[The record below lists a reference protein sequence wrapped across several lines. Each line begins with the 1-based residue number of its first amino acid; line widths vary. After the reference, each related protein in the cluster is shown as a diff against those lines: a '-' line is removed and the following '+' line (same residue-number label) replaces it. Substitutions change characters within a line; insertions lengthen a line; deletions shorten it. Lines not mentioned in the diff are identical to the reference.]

1 MLRKLALSL
10 TLAAASLSTL
20 QAQPGVAPAE
30 AVLQRV
36 MPHLAS
42 QFHLRLVPQPNGK
55 DGFKISGSRGNIHVE
70 AATIPTLLYGV
81 NWYLKYTAHLNV
93 SPNGLQL
100 GKPGLV
106 LPAPAEPIEK
116 PALYPIRYALNE
128 NTDGYTTPYWDE
140 ARWRHEIDI
149 LALSGIN
156 AMIVERGMD
165 MALYQ
170 TFLDFGFTDDQLRHW
185 ITQPAH
191 QNWQLMGNMCCF
203 NEPISLELLKKR
215 AASGR
220 RIADMLRELGI
231 SPVYQ
236 GYYGIVPAGFDKLHP
251 GAHVVEQ
258 GTWNGFPRP
267 GWLDPRDLDP
277 RDPIFAKVAASF
289 YKHEAEIF
297 GPNGNLS
304 IYDTELFQEGGNPGD
319 VPEGEAVKAVQKAL
333 LTAHPSALWMILA
346 WQKQPGEAVL
356 SNTDPNHLLIADIEQ
371 GRVPRNNRDE
381 EFRGARWLFGG
392 LWEFGGRTT
401 FGAPLYDYA
410 VRMPQLAARPNSHL
424 AGIAYFP
431 EGIDHNP
438 FAYDLYTEMAWHNSS
453 VDLDQFAKDYA
464 QRRYGIVNGK
474 PDPHAEKAWSILL
487 HTAYGFRADG
497 DTRFGDRDAAH
508 DSLFAA
514 QPSFEAKSGANW
526 AQHEARYNLDDFK
539 PALTELLQV
548 APELRTTDTYRYDL
562 VDVTRQVLTNE
573 SRRLLPLIKQAYNS
587 NNQTEFAALTTEWL
601 RDMDLS
607 DKVLATN
614 EFFLLGKWLSR
625 VPAWSSSPDEL
636 SRLNYD
642 ARSILTTW
650 GERTASTTGGLHE
663 YGNKDWSG
671 LISSYYKPRWQLYF
685 DSLSKAMQTHTQPE
699 PIDWYPIG
707 DKWNHGTEPYPA
719 NPQGDPYEK
728 ALTVAKALNL
738 VPPKLLE

>member
-1 MLRKLALSL
+1 
-10 TLAAASLSTL
+10 
-20 QAQPGVAPAE
+20 
-30 AVLQRV
+30 
-36 MPHLAS
+36 MPHLAP
-42 QFHLRLVPQPNGK
+42 QFHLHLTQPADHK
-55 DGFKISGSRGNIHVE
+55 DYFKITGTRGNIHVE

-81 NWYLKYTAHLNV
+81 NWYLKYTAHLTI

-100 GKPGLV
+100 GPPNLT
-106 LPAPAEPIEK
+106 LPAPAAPIEQ

-165 MALYQ
+165 MVLYQ
-170 TFLDFGFTDDQLRHW
+170 TFLDFGFTDDQIRHW

-203 NEPISLELLKKR
+203 NEPISLELLQKR

-220 RIADMLRELGI
+220 RIAGMLRELGI
-231 SPVYQ
+231 SPVFQ
-236 GYYGIVPAGFDKLHP
+236 GYYGIVPAGFDKLNP
-251 GAHVVEQ
+251 GAHVVPQ

-267 GWLDPRDLDP
+267 GWLDP

-289 YKHEAEIF
+289 YKHETEIY
-297 GPNGNLS
+297 GGEKEESSSSLA
-304 IYDTELFQEGGNPGD
+304 IYDTELFQEGGTPGD

-333 LTAHPSALWMILA
+333 LTAHPNALWMILA
-346 WQKQPGEAVL
+346 WAKQPGEAVL
-356 SNTDPNHLLIADIEQ
+356 ANADPNHLLIADIEQ

-410 VRMPQLAARPNSHL
+410 VRLPQLAARPNSRI
-424 AGIAYFP
+424 AGIAYFT

-438 FAYDLYTEMAWHNSS
+438 FAYDLYTEMAWHKLP
-453 VDLDQFAKDYA
+453 VYLDPWAAEYA
-464 QRRYGIVNGK
+464 RRRYGSVNGQA
-474 PDPHAEKAWSILL
+474 DPHADRHAERAWQILAR
-487 HTAYGFRADG
+487 TAYGFRADG

-508 DSLFAA
+508 DSLFAS
-514 QPSFEAKSGANW
+514 QPSLEAKSGANW

-539 PALTELLQV
+539 PALTELLSV
-548 APELRTTDTYRYDL
+548 APELRNTETYRYDL
-562 VDVTRQVLTNE
+562 VDITRQVLANE
-573 SRRLLPLIKQAYNS
+573 SRRLLPLIKQAYDS
-587 NNQTEFAALTTEWL
+587 GKQAEFAALTTEWL

-607 DKVLATN
+607 DQILSTN
-614 EFFLLGKWLSR
+614 EFFLLGRWLSR
-625 VPAWSSSPDEL
+625 VPAWSSSPEEL

-671 LISSYYKPRWQLYF
+671 LISSYYKPRWQMYF
-685 DSLSKAMQTHTQPE
+685 DSLAKAMQTHTQPE
-699 PIDWYPIG
+699 PIDWYAIG
-707 DKWNHGTEPYPA
+707 DKWNHSTEPYPA
-719 NPQGDPYEK
+719 TPQGDPY
-728 ALTVAKALNL
+728 AAASAIAKTLHL
-738 VPPKLLE
+738 EPKQ